1 MSIVNR
7 QSLIIPQKGF
17 TLIEIVVAIFVF
29 SMISFGLIALMSNIF
44 TFNRQQG
51 LLLSAADQARQV
63 ATKIMNELRNAQTGM
78 DGAYPLNLAQ
88 SQQLVFF
95 SNADKDSGIERVR
108 YYLQN
113 GKLYKGLTEYNGTTY
128 NTSTETSL
136 LVQNDVAN
144 SSSTPLFYYFDGS
157 YYGGA
162 AQNPLAQP
170 FSPTAVTFIKLNLR
184 VYNKAGVKNSN
195 FYTIT
200 AAGAMRN
207 LKTNLGQ

>member
-1 MSIVNR
+1 
-7 QSLIIPQKGF
+7 
-17 TLIEIVVAIFVF
+17 
-29 SMISFGLIALMSNIF
+29 
-44 TFNRQQG
+44 
-51 LLLSAADQARQV
+51 LSEADQARQV
-63 ATKIMNELRNAQTGM
+63 TMKITNELRNAQTGM
-78 DGAYPLNLAQ
+78 DGSYPLNLAQ
-88 SQQLVFF
+88 SQQIVFF

-128 NTSTETSL
+128 NTSTEQSL

-162 AQNPLAQP
+162 AQNPLVQP
-170 FSPTAVTFIKLNLR
+170 VNPTAVTFIKLNLR
-184 VYNKAGVKNSN
+184 VYNKAGVKSSN

-200 AAGAMRN
+200 AAGAIRN
-207 LKTNLGQ
+207 LKANLGQ